1 VPDFDRDAFRRSV
14 QDIRS
19 SDPLRKRSET
29 TRGTQPERA
38 AISRQIHEETIET
51 LEGALTE
58 AGIDVSKL
66 RLALARNQK
75 RAVDAVAARRSRA
88 AATSHPEL
96 TATTVTSGRFHSLR
110 PLAGRA
116 IPLNQPSS
124 LTFLNEPFDI
134 TADDVGGNYLVSSSL
149 APTFVSTLIDA
160 SAEWQSGEYTFW
172 YTWKNSSDS
181 AALTQIST
189 ALEVFGTLFADVA
202 AYFENADVD
211 CYMDG
216 GLNIGFGGRGKHLV
230 VESRKYHFA
239 TLGANVT
246 FWGLDQEWTNFDH
259 REYGMSI
266 DGFLVPP
273 NTEIVI
279 SVWIGFTFNF
289 GFGANIFIAASAD
302 FASNGGFVACPGVV
316 VVASPVQ
323 TT

>member
-1 VPDFDRDAFRRSV
+1 
-14 QDIRS
+14 
-19 SDPLRKRSET
+19 
-29 TRGTQPERA
+29 
-38 AISRQIHEETIET
+38 
-51 LEGALTE
+51 
-58 AGIDVSKL
+58 
-66 RLALARNQK
+66 
-75 RAVDAVAARRSRA
+75 
-88 AATSHPEL
+88 
-96 TATTVTSGRFHSLR
+96 
-110 PLAGRA
+110 
-116 IPLNQPSS
+116 
-124 LTFLNEPFDI
+124 LNEPVDI
-134 TADDVGGNYLVSSSL
+134 TAYEVGGKYLVSSSL

-160 SAEWQSGEYTFW
+160 NEDADSGEYTFW

-181 AALTQIST
+181 TVLTQIST

-202 AYFENADVD
+202 AYFENSDVD

-216 GLNIGFGGRGKHLV
+216 GLNISFTDGGRGKHLV

-239 TLGANVT
+239 TLGAQVT
-246 FWGLDQEWTNFDH
+246 FWGLDQEWKDFDH
-259 REYGMSI
+259 EEYGMSI

-289 GFGANIFIAASAD
+289 GFGSNIFIAASAD